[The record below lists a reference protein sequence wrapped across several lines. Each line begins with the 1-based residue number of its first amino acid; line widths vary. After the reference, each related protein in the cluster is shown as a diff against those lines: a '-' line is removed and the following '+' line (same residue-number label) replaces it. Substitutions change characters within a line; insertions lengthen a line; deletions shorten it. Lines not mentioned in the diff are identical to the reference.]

1 MKKRSDIQKIY
12 ISNMSIRWY
21 LHHVLTTPHHSAHN
35 AAVHQGYLKIQDPS
49 GVEIVNVHARFLSLI
64 IILFLLISGM
74 AGCIDFGDDGGD
86 GSVPSTVHK
95 PDWLPGRY
103 WTYSF
108 STLEFDELSSKL
120 VVAPDDGTNHLI
132 GISTLLDARR
142 HAVLNFNPILGRVKM
157 DDMAIYE
164 KGEPQLLFAFPL
176 KKDSSWSFSLLDVEG
191 FNAMVTDIGS
201 ADLPGTGKTTLVS
214 VEAVAPSG
222 EMLLYVY
229 DTEAG
234 WLRSLE
240 FMDSF
245 GVTNLKMTLV
255 SLVSFGGDF
264 SGEVYFVRG
273 KDLYDGEHSSTA
285 GSPVVE
291 VYDSFVDSG
300 HENYGDFDNLIYFLE
315 VETGGGASGSVNLKD
330 HTEESGLFRSFG
342 PDSTISDLGTVP
354 SSSGNWTVEINL
366 EGNTYFRM
374 RIAGGI
380 EYIWNV

>member
-1 MKKRSDIQKIY
+1 MKTR
-12 ISNMSIRWY
+12 MTF
-21 LHHVLTTPHHSAHN
+21 LPLTIT
-35 AAVHQGYLKIQDPS
+35 
-49 GVEIVNVHARFLSLI
+49 
-64 IILFLLISGM
+64 LLLLVSGM

-95 PDWLPGRY
+95 PDWQPGKNWVY
-103 WTYSF
+103 TF
-108 STLEFDELSSKL
+108 QTPEFDQLVSTL
-120 VVAPDDGTNHLI
+120 VVAPDDGTNHQI
-132 GISTLLDARR
+132 GISTLTDARR

-164 KGEPQLLFAFPL
+164 KGEPQLLFSFPL

-191 FNAMVTDIGS
+191 FDAMVTDIDS

-240 FMDSF
+240 FMDSL
-245 GVTNLKMTLV
+245 GEVALEMTLV
-255 SLVSFGGDF
+255 SFGDDF

-273 KDLYDGEHSSTA
+273 KDLYDGEHTSTA

-300 HENYGDFDNLIYFLE
+300 HEKYGDFDNLIYFLE
-315 VETGGGASGSVNLKD
+315 VVAGGGASGSVNLKD
-330 HTEESGLFRSFG
+330 HTEESGLFRAFG
-342 PDSTISDLGTVP
+342 EGSISTLGTVP
-354 SSSGNWTVEINL
+354 SSSGNWTLEINL
-366 EGNTYFRM
+366 EGNVDFRM
-374 RIAGGI
+374 RIAGGL
-380 EYIWNV
+380 EYIWTV